1 MPYQPIPPADLDD
14 IDRQLVGLLIRDGR
28 ATYTSLAPAVGLSHT
43 AVRARVQ
50 RLLDDEIV
58 TVTARIDPRSLGA
71 GVFGFGLVGVDQPAR
86 RVAARFEDTDEA
98 VFAACLTGK
107 WALLLE
113 LRCRDNDHLLETLD
127 TVRSAPG
134 VEELESLTVLDYFKQ
149 GWTGIAAE
157 VFGLEVSPAQEN
169 PVPAPRSLDDVDR
182 RLVRELVIDGRATYA
197 DLASAIGLSQTAIR
211 ARVQRLLD
219 EGIVVVQAYAN
230 AVALGIASFSAL
242 LISASGE
249 VREVVSQLQPM
260 PEITLIAATGGR
272 FDIVC
277 EVWCRD
283 NRHLL
288 QTIDEIRAFPGV
300 GTVESGTFLEVVKQE
315 YRISGTDGS

>member
-1 MPYQPIPPADLDD
+1 MPYQSIPAADLDN
-14 IDRQLVGLLIRDGR
+14 IDRSLIGLLIRDGR
-28 ATYTSLAPAVGLSHT
+28 ATYTSLAPIVGLSHT

-71 GVFGFGLVGVDQPAR
+71 GVFGFGLVGVADPAR
-86 RVAARFEDTDEA
+86 DVSARFDDTDEV

-107 WALLLE
+107 WALMLE

-127 TVRSAPG
+127 RVRSTTG

-157 VFGLEVSPAQEN
+157 VFGLEVDEGQAN
-169 PVPAPRSLDDVDR
+169 PTPAPRPLDEVDR
-182 RLVRELVIDGRATYA
+182 RLVRELVIDGRASYA
-197 DLASAIGLSQTAIR
+197 DLADAIGLSQTAIR

-219 EGIVVVQAYAN
+219 EGIVVIQAYAN
-230 AVALGIASFSAL
+230 AAALGVASFSTL

-249 VREVVSQLQPM
+249 VRDIVSRLCPM

-288 QTIDEIRAFPGV
+288 QTLDEIRAMPGV

-315 YRISGTDGS
+315 YRISGADAG